1 MRHTFR
7 LLALIAVG
15 AIACTLVPEGQAASA
30 RGSIRGVVKDGLGNP
45 LIGAAVVVLTETEE
59 AKPDKVIKRAATDGD
74 GKFTAAGIFPGRYKI
89 KAEAEGFKPVEF
101 AADVKPNKVTIF
113 DSILLRRAGTL
124 ADEVNL
130 NGNSKYAARKARGSI
145 FHLEE
150 NKKDPVSGEE
160 EDKSI
165 ALTGRASELHGYLS
179 AFSESTPGKT
189 EGGSSYV
196 GSSFAVSQQLGD
208 DANLVISGQAG
219 YGEGAPQRL
228 QALTTAHANDRH
240 KLAVALGYGRFT
252 FSRRNGIPQLGQFSI
267 SATDTWQVSGPVMV
281 VYGVEFATYT
291 EGASGSSVLPRLG
304 LAVDA
309 TPRTRLFAALA
320 PGSSVDEQSR
330 VNLESG
336 EIIFSEPKPAARTVD
351 DEPIMDRS
359 YRLQFGAEHVLSDK
373 SSVEL
378 MAFFDTVSGHGMG
391 LLAIPVANAQSEPI
405 LRNEE
410 LSGRTRGLRLVYH
423 RRVNSMIEGSVGYAF
438 GEGQRLDSRGLTDPA
453 DLFTDGMFHVFSA
466 KIDANFLSTGTKVST
481 VLRFA
486 PGQAVFAIDPFQG
499 QLTTF
504 DPNVSVSFTQ
514 ELPSPEFLP
523 GQWQALV
530 DLRNLLDQQ
539 ASVGD
544 ERQELAASRFHR
556 LVRVGVSLR
565 F

>member
-1 MRHTFR
+1 MRHAFKV
-7 LLALIAVG
+7 LALIAIG
-15 AIACTLVPEGQAASA
+15 ALACSFAAEGQAASS

-45 LIGAAVVVLTETEE
+45 LIGAAVLVLAEPEE
-59 AKPDKVIKRAATDGD
+59 AKPEKIVKRASTDGE
-74 GKFTAAGIFPGRYKI
+74 GKFIAAGIFPGRYKV
-89 KAEAEGFKPVEF
+89 KAAADGFNPVEF

-113 DSILLRRAGTL
+113 DSILLRRVGTL
-124 ADEVNL
+124 AEEVSL

-145 FHLEE
+145 FHIDEPAKE
-150 NKKDPVSGEE
+150 PVPA
-160 EDKSI
+160 DADTTV
-165 ALTGRASELHGYLS
+165 ALTDRSPELHGYVS
-179 AFSESTPGKT
+179 AFSETTPSKAK
-189 EGGSSYV
+189 GGNAFV
-196 GSSFAVSQQLGD
+196 GTNFAVSQQLGD
-208 DANLVISGQAG
+208 DANLVISGQFG

-252 FSRRNGIPQLGQFSI
+252 FSRRSDIPQLGQFSL

-281 VYGVEFATYT
+281 IYGLEFATFT
-291 EGASGSSVLPRLG
+291 EGASGSSILPRLG

-309 TPRTRLFAALA
+309 GPRTRLFAGVA

-336 EIIFSEPKPAARTVD
+336 EIIFSEPKPVARTVD
-351 DEPIMDRS
+351 NDPIMDRS
-359 YRLQFGAEHVLSDK
+359 YRLQFGGEQVLSDK
-373 SSVEL
+373 SSVEM

-391 LLAIPVANAQSEPI
+391 LLAIPLANAQSEPM

-410 LSGRTRGLRLVYH
+410 LSGRTRGLRLVYRH
-423 RRVNSMIEGSVGYAF
+423 RINSAIESSVGYAF
-438 GEGQRLDSRGLTDPA
+438 GEGQRLDSRGLTEPA
-453 DLFTDGMFHVFSA
+453 NLFTNGMFHIFSA
-466 KIDANFLSTGTKVST
+466 KIDANFVNTGTRVST

-523 GQWQALV
+523 GQWQAIV

-544 ERQELAASRFHR
+544 ERQEIMASRFHR